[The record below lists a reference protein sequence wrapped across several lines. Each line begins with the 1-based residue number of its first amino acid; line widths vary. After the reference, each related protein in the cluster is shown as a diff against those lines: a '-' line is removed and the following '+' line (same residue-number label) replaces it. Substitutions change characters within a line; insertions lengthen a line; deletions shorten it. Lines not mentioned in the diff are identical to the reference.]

1 MRSKTVGVTN
11 IVRLSEA
18 GNALLTSAP
27 GLPRMGLV
35 YSESGYGKTTA
46 LAWLA
51 TRQNGV
57 FVRALAT
64 STPTSLLESICK
76 ELCIAKRARNVAAVD
91 DIVQGLWTA
100 NRPLFIDEADYL
112 VDQKRLIETLRD
124 IGDLA
129 QTPVILIGMK
139 GIERRITER
148 PQLYNR
154 IAQWVEF
161 QPATF
166 EDTQLL
172 ARELCEVTVKDDL
185 LRQLHQQAAGVVRL
199 VVVGLNRIE
208 QMAKNASLAKIG
220 QADWPSGVELLLGQG
235 PRMAPR
241 RGLQVVG

>member
-1 MRSKTVGVTN
+1 MRTKTVGISN
-11 IVRLSEA
+11 IVRLAEA
-18 GNALLTSAP
+18 GKALLTSAP

-64 STPTSLLESICK
+64 TTPSSLLESICK
-76 ELCIAKRARNVAAVD
+76 ELCIAKRVKNVDAVE
-91 DIVQGLWTA
+91 DIVQGLWTH

-112 VDQKRLIETLRD
+112 ISQAKLIETLRD

-161 QPATF
+161 QPATM
-166 EDTQLL
+166 EDTKLL
-172 ARELCEVTVKDDL
+172 AKELAEVDIKEDL
-185 LRQLHQQAAGVVRL
+185 VRQLHQQAAGVLRL
-199 VVVGLNRIE
+199 VVIGLARIE
-208 QMAKNASLAKIG
+208 HVARNHNLSKIG
-220 QADWPSGVELLLGQG
+220 LADWPQGTELLLGQG
-235 PRMAPR
+235 PRKRLAT
-241 RGLQVVG
+241 VG

>member
-1 MRSKTVGVTN
+1 MRTKTVGISN
-11 IVRLSEA
+11 IVRLAEA
-18 GNALLTSAP
+18 GKALLTSAT

-64 STPTSLLESICK
+64 TTPSSLLESICK
-76 ELCIAKRARNVAAVD
+76 ELCIAKRQKNVSAVE
-91 DIVQGLWTA
+91 DIVQALWTN

-112 VDQKRLIETLRD
+112 ISHAKLIETLRD

-161 QPATF
+161 QAATID
-166 EDTQLL
+166 DTKLL
-172 ARELCEVTVKDDL
+172 AKELAEVEIKEDL
-185 LRQLHQQAAGVVRL
+185 VRQLHQQSTGVVRL
-199 VVVGLNRIE
+199 IVIGLARIE
-208 QMAKNASLAKIG
+208 QVARSAGLTKIG
-220 QADWPSGVELLLGQG
+220 LAEWPQGTELLLGQG
-235 PRMAPR
+235 PRKRLAA
-241 RGLQVVG
+241 VG